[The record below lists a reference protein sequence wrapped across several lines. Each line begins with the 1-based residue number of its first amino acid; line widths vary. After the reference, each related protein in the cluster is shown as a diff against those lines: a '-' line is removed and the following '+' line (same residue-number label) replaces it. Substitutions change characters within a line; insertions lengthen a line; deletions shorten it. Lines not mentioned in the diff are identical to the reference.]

1 MSAVMLP
8 VLCQNSSG
16 RQECGFGELIQ
27 RSDGVV
33 GMVDHVEA
41 SVYDVGCCWRKAMAP
56 RFMLQLMQMIFAL
69 VRNLFANRADL
80 AIENLALRQQLAVLK
95 RNRPRPRLDDMDRL
109 A

>member
-1 MSAVMLP
+1 MRVRVGLLP
-8 VLCQNSSG
+8 LEDAVLCQNSSG

-80 AIENLALRQQLAVLK
+80 AIEIRGQTL
-95 RNRPRPRLDDMDRL
+95 
-109 A
+109 